1 MNVYRLWV
9 LLGFITLVLQG
20 SACEEKVDLDR
31 MAGDAKDEMTTYSLT
46 LIEKDRGWW
55 QENMHYPDIQYA
67 FHGFS
72 GVTVYNAYVA
82 FDLSGVTGPVIGAK
96 LRLKVDW
103 YQSPDS
109 FESDSIWDISHLA
122 LLDSDSA
129 ENSSDTNLAIFQDL
143 QSGIQ
148 FGTVTILSTDL
159 GAIVETILNNSGVAA
174 INGALG
180 GAFAVGFHTDTVTY
194 TPYEAET
201 LRFESSDSMI
211 NELVLTVL
219 GP

>member
-20 SACEEKVDLDR
+20 SACEEKVDLDQ
-31 MAGDAKDEMTTYSLT
+31 MAGDAKDGMTTYSLT

-180 GAFAVGFHTDTVTY
+180 GAFAVGFHTDTVTN

>member
-1 MNVYRLWV
+1 
-9 LLGFITLVLQG
+9 
-20 SACEEKVDLDR
+20 